1 MIENPNADACL
12 IDRRCCRAFTLVE
25 LLAVI
30 AIIGV
35 LVALLLPAV
44 QSARESARRAS
55 CSNNLKQL
63 GLGLLNHVDARSV
76 FPMGAQTWL
85 DSSQPT
91 VNGVQYGGR
100 RWSWFV
106 YLLPYVEE
114 LSLYDAQWGHY
125 ASQTWANGS
134 GLSYSSLPN
143 KSLTVRGFMCPS
155 DPTNPKVHSQ
165 DGPASSNNQGFHGN
179 YLLSAGSEAFG
190 TTGSESAQRNGIAFP
205 LSAVAIKDV
214 TDGLSKTLAGSEILL
229 VPEPVGGRRFGDR
242 PSWSLP
248 QQHAR
253 RMQPEHAPPT
263 QHNGVRP
270 SPLLLDRAAAGTV
283 RPRQRYQP
291 CHLGTQLS
299 PGWRGRRHGRWRR
312 AVREQRD
319 HAAGLASR
327 GKSQWWGDNQWGGV
341 MFPRLRWRCSFLS
354 GPSAVRVT
362 VTS

>member
-1 MIENPNADACL
+1 LDGVDPMIENPDADACL
-12 IDRRCCRAFTLVE
+12 VDRRGCRAFTLVE

-35 LVALLLPAV
+35 LVGLLLPAV
-44 QSARESARRAS
+44 QSARESARRAN
-55 CSNNLKQL
+55 CLNHLKQL

-85 DSSQPT
+85 DSSQPM

-114 LSLYDAQWGHY
+114 VSLYDAQWGHY
-125 ASQTWANGS
+125 ASRTWTTGG
-134 GLSYSSLPN
+134 GLSYSGLPN
-143 KSLTVRGFMCPS
+143 KSVTVRGFMCPS

-205 LSAVAIKDV
+205 LSAVAIKDI

-229 VPEPVGGRRFGDR
+229 VPEPVGGGASAIDLRGRYHNNMHGGCSLSTLRPPNTTVSDRLPYCSTALLQAPCVRGSGINHVISARSYHPGGVGAVMADGAVRFV
-242 PSWSLP
+242 SNEITP
-248 QQHAR
+248 QVWQ
-253 RMQPEHAPPT
+253 
-263 QHNGVRP
+263 
-270 SPLLLDRAAAGTV
+270 AAG
-283 RPRQRYQP
+283 
-291 CHLGTQLS
+291 
-299 PGWRGRRHGRWRR
+299 
-312 AVREQRD
+312 
-319 HAAGLASR
+319 SR
-327 GKSQWWGDNQWGGV
+327 TGGETT
-341 MFPRLRWRCSFLS
+341 S
-354 GPSAVRVT
+354 GVE
-362 VTS
+362 

>member
-91 VNGVQYGGR
+91 ANGVQYGGR

-155 DPTNPKVHSQ
+155 DPTNPKVQSQ

-229 VPEPVGGRRFGDR
+229 VPEPVGGGASAIDLRGRYHNNMHGGCSLSTLRQPNTTVSDR
-242 PSWSLP
+242 LPYCSTALP
-248 QQHAR
+248 QAPCVRGSGINHVISAR
-253 RMQPEHAPPT
+253 SYHLG
-263 QHNGVRP
+263 GVGAVMADGAVRFVSNEITP
-270 SPLLLDRAAAGTV
+270 QVWQAAG
-283 RPRQRYQP
+283 
-291 CHLGTQLS
+291 
-299 PGWRGRRHGRWRR
+299 
-312 AVREQRD
+312 
-319 HAAGLASR
+319 SR
-327 GKSQWWGDNQWGGV
+327 NGGETT
-341 MFPRLRWRCSFLS
+341 S
-354 GPSAVRVT
+354 GVE
-362 VTS
+362 

>member
-1 MIENPNADACL
+1 MAEGFHSMIQDPYEFAHRAARNC
-12 IDRRCCRAFTLVE
+12 RRAFTLVE
-25 LLAVI
+25 LLVVI

-35 LVALLLPAV
+35 LIGLLLPAV
-44 QSARESARRAS
+44 QSARESARRS
-55 CSNNLKQL
+55 NCSNNLRQV
-63 GLGLLNHVDARSV
+63 GLGLLNHVDSRGV

-125 ASQTWANGS
+125 ASRTWANGS

-143 KSLTVRGFMCPS
+143 KSVAVRGFMCPS
-155 DPTNPKVHSQ
+155 DPTNPKLDSQ

-214 TDGLSKTLAGSEILL
+214 TDGLSKTLAGSEIML
-229 VPEPVGGRRFGDR
+229 VPEPVGGG
-242 PSWSLP
+242 
-248 QQHAR
+248 
-253 RMQPEHAPPT
+253 
-263 QHNGVRP
+263 
-270 SPLLLDRAAAGTV
+270 AAAIDLRGRYHNNMHGGCSLSTLRPPNTTV
-283 RPRQRYQP
+283 SDRLPYCSNALRQAP
-291 CHLGTQLS
+291 CIGGSGINHVIAARSYHLG
-299 PGWRGRRHGRWRR
+299 GVNAVMADG
-312 AVREQRD
+312 AVRFVNNEITPQVWQ
-319 HAAGLASR
+319 AAGSR
-327 GKSQWWGDNQWGGV
+327 NGGEAT
-341 MFPRLRWRCSFLS
+341 S
-354 GPSAVRVT
+354 GVE
-362 VTS
+362 